1 MGRSNNTVASII
13 WFVGALDIAGG
24 AFLWLIMLC
33 TEAPGAWT
41 WLIAGAI
48 SGLMFIGFAE
58 IINLLQEIIDK
69 QSKII
74 MMLGSNE
81 ASPSSPDFS
90 DLPEL

>member
-13 WFVGALDIAGG
+13 WFVGAFDIAVG
-24 AFLWLIMLC
+24 ALLWLIMLC

-41 WLIAGAI
+41 WLIVGAI

-58 IINLLQEIIDK
+58 IINLLQDNLDK
-69 QSKII
+69 QDKII
-74 MMLGSNE
+74 AMLGGK
-81 ASPSSPDFS
+81 ASSSSSPDFS